1 MNMLARLV
9 AVTALL
15 ASTAASAQQL
25 PSNYIGRFGGVT
37 REVCVSPTVSTGAYS
52 AGNVVG
58 GLITLPAAFL
68 STNSGILQS
77 VRLTLKSVQTAE
89 FDVTS
94 FSAQPATVF
103 TDNAAPSIAAAAVA
117 LVQPPI
123 KLTGAST
130 GLGTGTTYGA
140 DAISRPINE
149 VGSSAYALITT
160 TGTPTFASTSD
171 VQLCAAWLED

>member
-1 MNMLARLV
+1 MLARLV
-9 AVTALL
+9 AITALL

-25 PSNYIGRFGGVT
+25 PPNYLGRVGGVT
-37 REVCVSPTVSTGAYS
+37 TEVCAVPVITPSSAYS
-52 AGNVVG
+52 AGNSVG

-77 VRLTLKSVQTAE
+77 VRLTSKSAQTAE
-89 FDVTS
+89 FDVTF

-103 TDNAAPSIAAAAVA
+103 TDNAAPSIAAADVA

-130 GLGTGTTYGA
+130 GLGTGTTYGL
-140 DAISRPINE
+140 DNIGRPVNE
-149 VGSSAYALITT
+149 IGSSAYALITT